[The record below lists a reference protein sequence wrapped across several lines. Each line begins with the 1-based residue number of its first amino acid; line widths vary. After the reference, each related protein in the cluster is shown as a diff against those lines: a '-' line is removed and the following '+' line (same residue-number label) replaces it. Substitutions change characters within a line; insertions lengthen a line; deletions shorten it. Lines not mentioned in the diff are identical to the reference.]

1 MTVWDERDEP
11 VLRWLLENPPP
22 GGVLRIWGIS
32 GLGHG
37 DAPLEGIPALT
48 QAQAY
53 LAIET
58 LRDAGYLASSPGEWS
73 SQGGYTMTQIQ
84 VTGLGKQAL
93 GLWPRFDALGSPGE
107 LAAILEGLADNA
119 PTEEEASNLKK
130 AARAARAAAPA
141 VLRALTEAGLSAAA
155 RHTLGI

>member
-1 MTVWDERDEP
+1 MTLWDERDEP
-11 VLRWLLENPPP
+11 VLRWFLENPPE
-22 GGVLRIWGIS
+22 GGILRIWGIA

-37 DAPLEGIPALT
+37 DAPFERIPKLT
-48 QAQAY
+48 QAEVC

-58 LRDAGYLASSPGEWS
+58 LRDAGFLASSHGEWS
-73 SQGGYTMTQIQ
+73 SQGGYTLTHIQ
-84 VTGLGKQAL
+84 VTGRGKQVL

-119 PTEEEASNLKK
+119 PNEEEASNLKK
-130 AARAARAAAPA
+130 AARTARTAAPA

-155 RHTLGI
+155 KHTLGI